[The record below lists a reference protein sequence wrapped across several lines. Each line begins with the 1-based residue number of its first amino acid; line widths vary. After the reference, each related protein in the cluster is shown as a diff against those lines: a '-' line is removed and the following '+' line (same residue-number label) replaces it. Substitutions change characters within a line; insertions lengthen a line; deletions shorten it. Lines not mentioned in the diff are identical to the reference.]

1 MLLILLV
8 FFSVYFCIPHLC
20 NALASFFKMAK
31 MIAMALLRDR
41 HFFRARFGRC
51 GPIHEK
57 ALIDY
62 LEADRIGHLQERG
75 LLAVA
80 LAAGFLHDDAG
91 GRVWR
96 GRWLRDLVVAWGSV
110 RECF

>member
-1 MLLILLV
+1 MWCIGI
-8 FFSVYFCIPHLC
+8 FFYDVRNDSKSRHGR
-20 NALASFFKMAK
+20 FFAG
-31 MIAMALLRDR
+31 
-41 HFFRARFGRC
+41 FRSG

-57 ALIDY
+57 AIFDY
-62 LEADRIGHLQERG
+62 LKADRIGHLQERG

-80 LAAGFLHDDAG
+80 LAASFLHDDAG

>member
-8 FFSVYFCIPHLC
+8 FFSVYFCIQHLC
-20 NALASFFKMAK
+20 NALASFFTMAK
-31 MIAMALLRDR
+31 LRER
-41 HFFRARFGRC
+41 RFFARFRGD
-51 GPIHEK
+51 GPIHKK
-57 ALIDY
+57 AIIDY
-62 LEADRIGHLQERG
+62 LEANRIRHLQERG

-96 GRWLRDLVVAWGSV
+96 RRWLRDFIVAWGSV
-110 RECF
+110 RECFYAWAV

>member
-1 MLLILLV
+1 
-8 FFSVYFCIPHLC
+8 
-20 NALASFFKMAK
+20 
-31 MIAMALLRDR
+31 MALLRER
-41 HFFRARFGRC
+41 HFFRARFRRC
-51 GPIHEK
+51 GPVHEK

-96 GRWLRDLVVAWGSV
+96 GRWLRDLIVAWGSV
-110 RECF
+110 RKAVQAWPV